1 MKKEV
6 CSAQDYLVS
15 GEVFSIVW
23 YESKGY
29 AETHPQPSEDKIGG
43 YYESESYISHNESN
57 PSLVDFLYRF
67 ARTFMFRIKLMMFK
81 GLIPKR
87 GTVLDYGCG
96 TGGFLDYLSR
106 KEYATFGVEINSN
119 ARAQA
124 IKKKQ
129 IAVASW
135 KELPD
140 QKFDFISLWHV
151 LEHVSDLQICVAEIK
166 KRLDSNG
173 IALIAVPNLES
184 FDAAYYGKHWAAYD
198 VPRHL
203 WHFSQKGIRQLFVP
217 NGFELVAQHPLILDA
232 LYIAYV
238 SEKHKGSRFPLIKGI
253 LRGVQ
258 SNWKARKTGA
268 YSSLVYVFR
277 KMN

>member
-23 YESKGY
+23 DGSKGY
-29 AETHPQPSEDKIGG
+29 AETHPQLSEDKIGR

-57 PSLVDFLYRF
+57 PSLVGFLYRF
-67 ARTFMFRIKLMMFK
+67 ARTFMFRIKLKMFK
-81 GLIPKR
+81 DLIPKR
-87 GTVLDYGCG
+87 GTVLYYGCG

-106 KEYATFGVEINSN
+106 KEYTAFGVEINSN

-124 IKKKQ
+124 IEKKQ
-129 IAVASW
+129 KAVASW

-151 LEHVSDLQICVAEIK
+151 LEHVSDLQACVSEIK
-166 KRLDSNG
+166 KRLDSKG

-184 FDAAYYGKHWAAYD
+184 FDAVYYGEYWAAYD
-198 VPRHL
+198 VPRHF
-203 WHFSQKGIRQLFVP
+203 WHFSQKGIRQLFVL
-217 NGFELVAQHPLILDA
+217 NGFEPVAQHPLILDA

-253 LRGVQ
+253 LRGLQ

-277 KMN
+277 KMD